1 MMRSTEV
8 DRERAALSAPTSG
21 PFGRDARRVTFW
33 LESGLCPNPLTRL
46 P

>member
-1 MMRSTEV
+1 MRSTEAG
-8 DRERAALSAPTSG
+8 RESAAIIPPTSG

-33 LESGLCPNPLTRL
+33 LESGFRPPPLTRL